1 MFRRRWSGNL
11 HIGGKW
17 PTVDVD
23 VIESELW
30 AEQGSVADPEATST
44 EPAGSKEDPAAES
57 SRVESLH
64 ARWQPLWAQANK
76 KYIQETW
83 ALINVGSWRSQ
94 TNYLFS

>member
-1 MFRRRWSGNL
+1 VFRRRWSGNL

-44 EPAGSKEDPAAES
+44 EPAEVGPSTS
-57 SRVESLH
+57 
-64 ARWQPLWAQANK
+64 
-76 KYIQETW
+76 TW
-83 ALINVGSWRSQ
+83 WPVDTLQ
-94 TNYLFS
+94 L